1 MNDEP
6 ELDTTLLS
14 DEEFADWIRL
24 RTQSQAHCWMKYS
37 EVYGYDS
44 VNEWGNDPFQ
54 AGDHYS
60 FLMPNT
66 RKYEHFFNDPDC
78 NQIFRMG
85 RGREQPDAITFADV
99 GPHDHNTLIMT
110 NRIQITPWI
119 THDQMVIQMFGV
131 TDQCVDV
138 RPDEVLVGRGLVNG
152 TFRIEY
158 KNATGTVAVEGK
170 DFGQTNGLST
180 AVIDANGVAG
190 GLLEANVQICRT
202 PHYLAVCEDDTI

>member
-1 MNDEP
+1 MRVIATDQLQLMNDVP
-6 ELDTTLLS
+6 ELDPKLLS

-24 RTQSQAHCWMKYS
+24 RTQSQAYCWMKYS

-85 RGREQPDAITFADV
+85 RGREQPDAITFGDV
-99 GPHDHNTLIMT
+99 GPHDHNSLIMT

-138 RPDEVLVGRGLVNG
+138 RPDEVLSGRGLVNG

-180 AVIDANGVAG
+180 PVVDA
-190 GLLEANVQICRT
+190 
-202 PHYLAVCEDDTI
+202 